1 MTRLLHCLVL
11 LSLLAVGACQHAP
24 TASATVREKV
34 SAATDAP
41 SYALWQERIA
51 PVLDEVS
58 RR

>member
-24 TASATVREKV
+24 TASAAAQEKV

-41 SYALWQERIA
+41 SYALWQARIA